1 MIIQLGFKRVY
12 FVIVKIPKEDTI
24 KQIGFHDNTVRIQK
38 SIYQRKIQLAFMI
51 VEIPKEDTIKQ
62 IGFHDNTVRIQKSI
76 SCDSENTKGRYNKT
90 NRLS

>member
-38 SIYQRKIQLAFMI
+38 SIFCDSGNTKGRL
-51 VEIPKEDTIKQ
+51 KQ

>member
-24 KQIGFHDNTVRIQK
+24 KQIGFHDNTVRI
-38 SIYQRKIQLAFMI
+38 S
-51 VEIPKEDTIKQ
+51 KEY
-62 IGFHDNTVRIQKSI
+62 IGFDNT
-76 SCDSENTKGRYNKT
+76 DSAKNTKGRYNKT

>member
-12 FVIVKIPKEDTI
+12 LVIVKIPKEDTI
-24 KQIGFHDNTVRIQK
+24 KQIGFHDNTVR
-38 SIYQRKIQLAFMI
+38 
-51 VEIPKEDTIKQ
+51 IPKEDTIKQ

-76 SCDSENTKGRYNKT
+76 SCDSGNTKGRYNKT

>member
-12 FVIVKIPKEDTI
+12 FVIV
-24 KQIGFHDNTVRIQK
+24 
-38 SIYQRKIQLAFMI
+38 
-51 VEIPKEDTIKQ
+51 EIPKEDPIKQ

-76 SCDSENTKGRYNKT
+76 SCDSENIKGRYNKT

>member
-38 SIYQRKIQLAFMI
+38 SISCDSG

>member
-38 SIYQRKIQLAFMI
+38 SI
-51 VEIPKEDTIKQ
+51 
-62 IGFHDNTVRIQKSI
+62 
-76 SCDSENTKGRYNKT
+76 SCDSDTKGRYNKT

>member
-12 FVIVKIPKEDTI
+12 LV
-24 KQIGFHDNTVRIQK
+24 
-38 SIYQRKIQLAFMI
+38 I

-76 SCDSENTKGRYNKT
+76 FCDSGNTKGRYNKT

>member
-12 FVIVKIPKEDTI
+12 
-24 KQIGFHDNTVRIQK
+24 
-38 SIYQRKIQLAFMI
+38 LAI

-62 IGFHDNTVRIQKSI
+62 IGFQLGLIIQLGFKRVYRICI
-76 SCDSENTKGRYNKT
+76 PYDSENTKGRYNKT

>member
-1 MIIQLGFKRVY
+1 
-12 FVIVKIPKEDTI
+12 
-24 KQIGFHDNTVRIQK
+24 
-38 SIYQRKIQLAFMI
+38 MI

-76 SCDSENTKGRYNKT
+76 CDGAIVEIPKEDTIKQIGFHDNTVRIQKSIFCDSENTKGRYNKT

>member
-12 FVIVKIPKEDTI
+12 
-24 KQIGFHDNTVRIQK
+24 
-38 SIYQRKIQLAFMI
+38 LAI

-76 SCDSENTKGRYNKT
+76 SWKIPKEDTIKQIGFHDNTVRIDSGFHEIQLGFKRVYFDSGNTKGRYNKT

>member
-12 FVIVKIPKEDTI
+12 FVIVE
-24 KQIGFHDNTVRIQK
+24 N
-38 SIYQRKIQLAFMI
+38 QRK
-51 VEIPKEDTIKQ
+51 IPKEDTIKQ

-76 SCDSENTKGRYNKT
+76 SCDSGNTKGRYNKT

>member
-1 MIIQLGFKRVY
+1 MIIQLAFKRVY

-38 SIYQRKIQLAFMI
+38 SI
-51 VEIPKEDTIKQ
+51 
-62 IGFHDNTVRIQKSI
+62 
-76 SCDSENTKGRYNKT
+76 SCDSGNTEGRYNKT

>member
-12 FVIVKIPKEDTI
+12 HKGSI

-38 SIYQRKIQLAFMI
+38 SVI
-51 VEIPKEDTIKQ
+51 IPKEDTIKQ

-76 SCDSENTKGRYNKT
+76 SCDSGNTKGRYNKT